1 MKKQWLSI
9 CWCGFLFLYLASTA
23 PLFSQTLPSNMHL
36 AKVELQGSK
45 LLTVQEVILLSGLTI
60 GEPIS
65 MADLERVTNKLS
77 QYGYF
82 SQVSFSYKYL
92 GANLTLSFNVVD
104 TDKFAECIFDN
115 FVLMKDAE
123 IIAAIKQAL
132 PSFANQAPEM
142 GTANQFIAKL
152 LETQLKKRGEAQTVD
167 SFLVAGKGVKS
178 RMVFRIRDLD
188 LPICQVRFEGASQDA
203 EPYLH
208 KATAA
213 LEKEPYSKLKI
224 DTSIQLTLTPLYQ
237 RLGHWGFEVLD
248 ASPAPT
254 KESAG
259 CAQGIPLVLRLKE
272 GDKYNWG
279 SALWAGN
286 RKKNGAELDVIL
298 GMKADEIANLDK
310 IQTGLA
316 RVSKTYWN
324 SGFIDVSLDSSPKL
338 DNQNRRLNYYVKI
351 EEGDQYH
358 MGEFRCGDKNQP
370 GPCRSLAETWRLKPG
385 DVFDGAYFDE
395 FEKSQFSDWA
405 KKYSTNQMPLL
416 LVWRADRQNKIVH
429 VLVTVAN
436 KTP

>member
-1 MKKQWLSI
+1 
-9 CWCGFLFLYLASTA
+9 
-23 PLFSQTLPSNMHL
+23 MHL

-60 GEPIS
+60 GESIS

-338 DNQNRRLNYYVKI
+338 DNQNRRLNYHVKI
-351 EEGDQYH
+351 TEGDQYVWENS
-358 MGEFRCGDKNQP
+358 GVVIRTSRARAGVWL
-370 GPCRSLAETWRLKPG
+370 RR
-385 DVFDGAYFDE
+385 GA
-395 FEKSQFSDWA
+395 
-405 KKYSTNQMPLL
+405 
-416 LVWRADRQNKIVH
+416 
-429 VLVTVAN
+429 
-436 KTP
+436 